1 MKKTVV
7 LKKYSTDSFEIITMK
22 NWVKS
27 NISIKYLIILLII
40 VIIGFSLVEFTKI
53 KVLTDYYDI
62 QIEAAN
68 IMSKSLQAIQEGK
81 IAKGI
86 PIDEQADPN
95 QTGIIGEE
103 YTPLTTTLGNL
114 SAKRTSANPDFA
126 ALLVKYFKEAGL
138 VSGDVIAI
146 GSSGS
151 FPGLILATLSA
162 CKATGVKPLLIY
174 SIGASEYG
182 ATIST
187 FTFIDMLEI
196 LNRNNV
202 IHYQLLAVSMGG
214 NNDQGEAMLYPDSQK
229 LIRDIALNSDAIFID
244 TDNITENIQRR
255 MELYKNA
262 AGDKS
267 IKLFVNIGGASA
279 NYGNTTASITYPNG
293 LIMNGPKIPD
303 NPERG
308 LIFEYQSLNIPV
320 VHLLNIRDLALKNGI
335 PVDPTPLPEIGQSQV
350 FFESRYQKWIIAIT
364 VIIGLTFLFLAGNI
378 DNKYK

>member
-1 MKKTVV
+1 MG
-7 LKKYSTDSFEIITMK
+7 IITMK

-27 NISIKYLIILLII
+27 NISIKYLVILLII
-40 VIIGFSLVEFTKI
+40 ITTGFFLVEFTKK
-53 KVLTDYYDI
+53 KVANDYYDI

-68 IMSKSLQAIQEGK
+68 IMAKSLELIRQERESR
-81 IAKGI
+81 GI
-86 PIDEQADPN
+86 TISENTDPN
-95 QTGIIGEE
+95 KTGIIGEE
-103 YTPLTTTLGNL
+103 YTRLTTTLGNL

-126 ALLVKYFKEAGL
+126 ALMVKYFKQAGL
-138 VSGDVIAI
+138 ISGDVIAI

-162 CKATGVKPLLIY
+162 CKATRVKPLLIY

-182 ATIST
+182 ATISN

-196 LNRNNV
+196 LNKND
-202 IHYQLLAVSMGG
+202 IIPYQLLAVSMGG
-214 NNDQGEAMLYPDSQK
+214 NNDQAEAMLFPDSQK
-229 LIRDIALNSDAIFID
+229 VIRDIAKSSDVFFID
-244 TDNITENIQRR
+244 TDNLVDNINKRK
-255 MELYKNA
+255 ELYEA
-262 AGDKS
+262 SAGSKPIS
-267 IKLFVNIGGASA
+267 MFVNIGGASA

-350 FFESRYQKWIIAIT
+350 FFELRYQKWIIVIT
-364 VIIGLTFLFLAGNI
+364 VIIWIMFLVLARNI
-378 DNKYK
+378 NSKYK

>member
-1 MKKTVV
+1 
-7 LKKYSTDSFEIITMK
+7 MK
-22 NWVKS
+22 NWVKY
-27 NISIKYLIILLII
+27 NITIKNLFILLLII
-40 VIIGFSLVEFTKI
+40 FFGLIATEISKEKI
-53 KVLTDYYDI
+53 RTPYYQLQLTAA
-62 QIEAAN
+62 QIMKE
-68 IMSKSLQAIQEGK
+68 SLQTIRKER

-86 PIDEQADPN
+86 PIDEQIDPN
-95 QTGIIGEE
+95 KTGIIGEE
-103 YTPLTTTLGNL
+103 YTRLTTTLGNL

-126 ALLVKYFKEAGL
+126 ALMVKYFKETGL

-162 CKATGVKPLLIY
+162 CKATGLKPLLIY

-182 ATIST
+182 ATISN

-214 NNDQGEAMLYPDSQK
+214 NNDQAEAMLYPDSQK
-229 LIRDIALNSDAIFID
+229 IIRDIARNSDVLFID
-244 TDNITENIQRR
+244 TENMSENIQKR

-293 LIMNGPKIPD
+293 LIKNGPKIPD

-335 PVDPTPLPEIGQSQV
+335 PVDPTPLPKIGQSQV
-350 FFESRYQKWIIAIT
+350 FFELRYQKWLIVIT
-364 VIIGLTFLFLAGNI
+364 VIIGIMFLILTRNMS
-378 DNKYK
+378 NKYK

>member
-1 MKKTVV
+1 
-7 LKKYSTDSFEIITMK
+7 MK
-22 NWVKS
+22 NWIRY
-27 NISIKYLIILLII
+27 NITIKNLFLLLLII
-40 VIIGFSLVEFTKI
+40 FFALIATEITKE
-53 KVLTDYYDI
+53 KVRTPYYQLQLTAA
-62 QIEAAN
+62 QIMKE
-68 IMSKSLQAIQEGK
+68 SLQTIRKER

-86 PIDEQADPN
+86 SIDEQNDPN
-95 QTGIIGEE
+95 KTGIIGEE
-103 YTPLTTTLGNL
+103 YTRLTTTLGNL

-126 ALLVKYFKEAGL
+126 ALMVKYFKEAGL

-162 CKATGVKPLLIY
+162 CKAMEITPLLIY

-182 ATIST
+182 ATIPG

-196 LNRNNV
+196 LNDKR
-202 IHYQLLAVSMGG
+202 IIPYQLLAVSMGG
-214 NNDQGEAMLYPDSQK
+214 NYDQAEAMLYPDSQK
-229 LIRDIALNSDAIFID
+229 IIRDIAQNSNAIFID
-244 TDNITENIQRR
+244 TDNLAENIQRR
-255 MELYKNA
+255 IELYKNTA
-262 AGDKS
+262 KDKS

-293 LIMNGPKIPD
+293 LIKNGPKIPD

-335 PVDPTPLPEIGQSQV
+335 PVDPIPLPEIGQSEV
-350 FFESRYQKWIIAIT
+350 FFELKYLKWMIAIT
-364 VIIGLTFLFLAGNI
+364 VIIGLMYLILVGN
-378 DNKYK
+378 NSNN